1 MEEIII
7 TSEAKVLRIA
17 CIPIQI
23 NRTTVMIRFIVERS
37 SKRIFSNSTVFKYST
52 KSFPNLFQEL
62 QAQFKR
68 LRKQA
73 EVMQQYLDLHYT
85 YLRDLSQRMKG
96 AARTASRRLDN
107 VDEVVTENNGEI
119 NFNLERIRIS
129 QRVRLL
135 LPISLFWG
143 TTQRR
148 VHNFCKHLRWSF
160 AKMINGFSH

>member
-1 MEEIII
+1 
-7 TSEAKVLRIA
+7 
-17 CIPIQI
+17 
-23 NRTTVMIRFIVERS
+23 MIKFIVERS

-73 EVMQQYLDLHYT
+73 EIMQQYLDLHYT

-135 LPISLFWG
+135 LPISLF
-143 TTQRR
+143 
-148 VHNFCKHLRWSF
+148 
-160 AKMINGFSH
+160 